1 MRLIGIMVMACILL
15 SSAAYADP
23 VVSMQDTISMA
34 EGGNIAQTAS
44 NDAQVAGDEAILYQS
59 NSQGAVGTGDVNQ
72 AAENTGLADGE
83 DVNVNQG
90 STQSAEG
97 DSVYQS
103 ASNSG
108 EALGDFTTLGQS
120 ITQGATAESQAQQ
133 VGDNY
138 AVVIGGNAW
147 IGQLVQS
154 GSMGENTYLEASNFA
169 VILDNAGIGN
179 NAMGQSIIL
188 GATATAD
195 VVQVG
200 DNIALLLGG
209 NGNLAQLA
217 QAGATGDYI
226 GQSLRNRASVTG
238 ADTFVVGQTNIA
250 GAETDMSAGTIAEL
264 LQLNL
269 VEWDTNADGM
279 LNQHIEA
286 ASLADLVSQQQQN
299 IVTIV

>member
-1 MRLIGIMVMACILL
+1 
-15 SSAAYADP
+15 
-23 VVSMQDTISMA
+23 MA

-59 NSQGAVGTGDVNQ
+59 NSQGAVGTGDVTQQ
-72 AAENTGLADGE
+72 AQNAGLADG
-83 DVNVNQG
+83 DDANVNQG

-97 DSVYQS
+97 DSVLQ
-103 ASNSG
+103 AAANQG
-108 EALGDFTTLGQS
+108 QALGDSATLGQS

-226 GQSLRNRASVTG
+226 GQSLRNRALVSG

-286 ASLADLVSQQQQN
+286 ASLADLISQQQQN

>member
-23 VVSMQDTISMA
+23 VVSMQDTVSMA
-34 EGGNIAQTAS
+34 EGGDIAQTAS

-72 AAENTGLADGE
+72 AAENVGLADG
-83 DVNVNQG
+83 DDANVDQG
-90 STQSAEG
+90 SIQSAEG
-97 DSVYQS
+97 DSVTQ
-103 ASNSG
+103 AAANQG
-108 EALGDFTTLGQS
+108 QVLGDFATLGQS
-120 ITQGATAESQAQQ
+120 ITQGATAELDAQQ
-133 VGDNY
+133 SGYNGALVL
-138 AVVIGGNAW
+138 GGNAW
-147 IGQLVQS
+147 IGQLIQS
-154 GSMGENTYLEASNFA
+154 GSIGENTFQQASNEA
-169 VILDNAGIGN
+169 GILDISGIGN

-250 GAETDMSAGTIAEL
+250 GAETDMSAGTIADL
-264 LQLNL
+264 IQVNL

-286 ASLADLVSQQQQN
+286 SSLADLVSQQQQN
-299 IVTIV
+299 IVNIV

>member
-23 VVSMQDTISMA
+23 VVSMQDTVSMA

-133 VGDNY
+133 YGYNDALVL
-138 AVVIGGNAW
+138 GGNAW
-147 IGQLVQS
+147 VGQLVQS
-154 GSMGENTYLEASNFA
+154 GSIGENTYLEASNGA
-169 VILDNAGIGN
+169 GIIDIDGIGN

-195 VVQVG
+195 VVLVG
-200 DNIALLLGG
+200 DNVALLLGG

-226 GQSLRNRASVTG
+226 SQSLQNAALVFG

-264 LQLNL
+264 LQINR
-269 VEWDTNADGM
+269 VDWDTNADGM

-299 IVTIV
+299 IVNIV